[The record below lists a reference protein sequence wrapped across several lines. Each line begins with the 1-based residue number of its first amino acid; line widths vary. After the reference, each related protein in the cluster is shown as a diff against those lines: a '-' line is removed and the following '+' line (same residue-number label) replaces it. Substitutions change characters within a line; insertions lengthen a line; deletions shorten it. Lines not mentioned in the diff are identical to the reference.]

1 MPFKNA
7 YLWVIA
13 LIAISLFA
21 FWRAYL
27 GVFSSASAAY
37 HVHGL
42 SAFAWMV
49 LLAMQSWSVHRPGK
63 LALHR
68 KLGTTSLL
76 LFPIFMAGSF
86 LIIHSMAWKTSG
98 AAGLSGQEAAF
109 YEAFGAR
116 LGVYDVIGSASFA
129 FFYAQAIRHRR
140 NVQVHSRYLLATA
153 LLLLGPALGRVLP
166 IPFLAAGWDFVPAF
180 ETGLRITLALA
191 VIIALLMTRGANAAG
206 RRAGLTI
213 VAILGLAWAGFEIVP
228 FIAVWADM
236 YASLGAVSPVA
247 LGISGLVLGA
257 IIAWWAWEAGKKPV
271 APKTAKMAT
280 A

>member
-27 GVFSSASAAY
+27 GVFSSASVAY

-63 LALHR
+63 LMLHR
-68 KLGTTSLL
+68 KLGMTSLL

-98 AAGLSGQEAAF
+98 AAGLSGQEALF

-116 LGVYDVIGSASFA
+116 LGAYDIIGSASFA

-140 NVQVHSRYLLATA
+140 NVQVHARYLLATA

-166 IPFLAAGWDFVPAF
+166 IPFFAAGWDFVPAF
-180 ETGLRITLALA
+180 AAGLRITLALTL
-191 VIIALLMTRGANAAG
+191 VIAFLMSRGTNAAG
-206 RRAGLTI
+206 RRTGLTI
-213 VAILGLAWAGFEIVP
+213 LAILALAWAGFEIVP
-228 FIAVWADM
+228 LIAGWADI
-236 YASLGAVSPVA
+236 YAGLGAVSPLA
-247 LGISGLVLGA
+247 LGMAGLVLGA
-257 IIAWWAWEAGKKPV
+257 AIAWWAWEAGKKP
-271 APKTAKMAT
+271 AMPKATRMA
-280 A
+280 AA